1 MFIEFHKCVPIF
13 PESNIF
19 GGAMAKLSLKF
30 KMMFT
35 SMGLSFLGLL
45 AGFIA
50 VLTLNSVSNKY
61 RAVTDKDLPSVKIL
75 GDLRGDFRELRIHVR
90 GMGFEGNT
98 QKDIEAYKKNAFIQ
112 IANVQKS
119 FSEYKKIE
127 TENIQRESFKN
138 LEKAWQEFSDF
149 GGQVFALA
157 EDYEKNQAEILSLIK
172 NICPEKADIFYK
184 ALQVETNYNLDLA
197 NQSVAHAVKAETDGK
212 NFVFLISLVVLFF
225 APLISYLVSIKVA
238 KSISAV
244 AENLSVSGSEILDQ
258 TETIENSVQQF
269 SASSAQFTA
278 SLEETVSSL
287 TEISAMVEK
296 NSENAREAANLS
308 NTSKQAAELG
318 EKEIR
323 QLIGSM
329 QEISKSSRKIEEI
342 IEVIDS
348 IAFQTNLLALNAA
361 VEAARA
367 GEQGRGFAVVA
378 DAVRALALKSASAAK
393 DITHLINES
402 VTLVDNGCK
411 VADRSGEV
419 LNGIVT
425 SVSRVS
431 SLNADIAS
439 ASSEQASEIQQVNRV
454 MRQFEEATQSN
465 TQSADGIVEA
475 VKQLIRLSETSKG
488 LTNDLGS
495 IVKGQAAESITVA
508 SVVNFP
514 HRSQDSYKIAQG
526 F

>member
-1 MFIEFHKCVPIF
+1 M
-13 PESNIF
+13 SR
-19 GGAMAKLSLKF
+19 LSLKF

-50 VLTLNSVSNKY
+50 VLTLNSVSNNY

-98 QKDIEAYKKNAFIQ
+98 QKDIEGYKKNALVQ

-119 FSEYKKIE
+119 FSEYKKLE
-127 TENIQRESFKN
+127 VESSRRASFQN
-138 LEKAWQEFSDF
+138 LEKSWQEFAEF
-149 GGQVFALA
+149 GGQVFSLA
-157 EDYEKNQAEILSLIK
+157 QDYEKNQAEILSLIK
-172 NICPEKADIFYK
+172 NICPEKADLFYK
-184 ALQVETNYNLDLA
+184 ALQAETNYNLDLA
-197 NQSVAHAVKAETDGK
+197 NQSVAHAVKAEADGK
-212 NFVFLISLVVLFF
+212 NFVFLISFGVLFF
-225 APLISYLVSIKVA
+225 APLISYLVSIRVA
-238 KSISAV
+238 KSISSV
-244 AENLSVSGSEILDQ
+244 AENLAVSGTEILDQ
-258 TETIENSVQQF
+258 TEAIENSVQQF

-342 IEVIDS
+342 IEVIDN

-402 VTLVDNGCK
+402 VHLVDNGCK

-439 ASSEQASEIQQVNRV
+439 ASTEQASEVQQVNKV
-454 MRQFEEATQSN
+454 MRQLEEATQSN
-465 TQSADGIVEA
+465 THSADGIVEA
-475 VKQLIRLSETSKG
+475 VKQLTRLSETSKH
-488 LTNDLGS
+488 LTNDLGT
-495 IVKGQAAESITVA
+495 IVKGKNTESDHLA
-508 SVVNFP
+508 SVATLP
-514 HRSQDSYKIAQG
+514 QRSQESYKVAEG

>member
-1 MFIEFHKCVPIF
+1 
-13 PESNIF
+13 
-19 GGAMAKLSLKF
+19 MARLSLKF

-50 VLTLNSVSNKY
+50 LFTLDSVSDKY

-90 GMGFEGNT
+90 GLGFEGNT
-98 QKDIEAYKKNAFIQ
+98 QQDIEGYKKNAFVQ
-112 IANVQKS
+112 IENVQKS
-119 FSEYKKIE
+119 FAAYKKIE
-127 TENIQRESFKN
+127 EGSIDRESFKN
-138 LEKAWQEFSDF
+138 LEKAWQDFASF
-149 GGQVFALA
+149 GGEVFNLS
-157 EDYEKNQAEILSLIK
+157 EDYVKNQHEILALIK
-172 NICPEKADIFYK
+172 NICPQKADNFYK
-184 ALQVETNYNLDLA
+184 ALEVETNHNLDLA
-197 NQSVAHAVKAETDGK
+197 NHSVAEAIKSESEGKA
-212 NFVFLISLVVLFF
+212 FVWIISLVVLFS
-225 APLISYLVSIKVA
+225 APAISYLVSVRVA

-244 AENLSVSGSEILDQ
+244 AESLSHSGSEILDQ
-258 TETIENSVQQF
+258 TEAIESSVQQL

-278 SLEETVSSL
+278 SLEETVASL
-287 TEISAMVEK
+287 SEISAMVEK
-296 NSENAREAANLS
+296 NSENAREAAKLS
-308 NTSKQAAELG
+308 NSSKEAAELG

-402 VTLVDNGCK
+402 VSLVDNGCK
-411 VADRSGEV
+411 TADRSGEV
-419 LNGIVT
+419 LNGIVV
-425 SVSRVS
+425 SVSKVS

-439 ASSEQASEIQQVNRV
+439 ASTEQASEVQQVNKV

-465 TQSADGIVEA
+465 SQSADGIVEA
-475 VKQLIRLSETSKG
+475 VKQLTRLSETSKH

-495 IVKGQAAESITVA
+495 IVKGQANESSLA
-508 SVVNFP
+508 SVTELP
-514 HRSQDSYKIAQG
+514 LRHQGSYKTAAG